1 MGIEHVFIEYDP
13 AKPTNRF
20 ELGTRK
26 LVRTIELEHFKVEAP
41 PPSPPPPSPPPPSP
55 PPPSPP
61 PPSPGPTISAFD
73 FSNALVGPNQQ
84 FTITS
89 YFQNGTGRV
98 GRGLINTTQWT
109 AVTSGVPLPQ
119 TITETTDFLL
129 EVLGLDGITKVT
141 REENV
146 EFTEGPT

>member
-26 LVRTIELEHFKVEAP
+26 LVRTIELEHFKVESAA
-41 PPSPPPPSPPPPSP
+41 SSGSG
-55 PPPSPP
+55 SSGSGSSGSSA
-61 PPSPGPTISAFD
+61 SPGPTITAFD

-109 AVTSGVPLPQ
+109 AVTNGVPLPQ
-119 TITETTDFLL
+119 TITETTDFVL

-141 REENV
+141 MEENV
-146 EFTEGPT
+146 EFTESSFT